1 MNPPVDAIDWDVRL
15 RADPKSVH
23 TARARTAWAAWN
35 AAAPHL
41 GFPAY
46 CQVECTQQT
55 APTLVVDTTPPV
67 VEAIVTALKTP
78 ATLDNLRKRLRRSG
92 RRHLSTEEVVL
103 AVSAGAITW
112 DHRTQRYQRT
122 G

>member
-1 MNPPVDAIDWDVRL
+1 MNPPVDAIAWDVRL
-15 RADPKSVH
+15 RAEPKRVH
-23 TARARTAWAAWN
+23 TARARTAWAAWQAS
-35 AAAPHL
+35 AAHL
-41 GFPAY
+41 GYPAFSE
-46 CQVECTQQT
+46 VECTPQT

-78 ATLDNLRKRLRRSG
+78 ATLEGLRKRLRRSG

>member
-1 MNPPVDAIDWDVRL
+1 VNPPTEAILWDVRL
-15 RADPKSVH
+15 RADPKRVH
-23 TARARTAWAAWN
+23 SSRARTAWAAWN

-46 CQVECTQQT
+46 CQVECTPQA
-55 APTLVVDTTPPV
+55 APTLVVNTTPPV
-67 VEAIVTALKTP
+67 VEAIVTALRTP
-78 ATLDNLRKRLRRSG
+78 ATLDTLRKRLRRVG

-103 AVSAGAITW
+103 AVSAGRVEW